1 MEFSCQSAGYLG
13 SHTFLKDA
21 KAIDH
26 DDDWISISKIIDCM
40 FISHMNNGWS
50 VIIAETDRPIIH

>member
-13 SHTFLKDA
+13 SHTLLKDA
-21 KAIDH
+21 NAIDH
-26 DDDWISISKIIDCM
+26 NDNWISISKIIDYM